1 MAEPPPA
8 VEGSGPP
15 SAVATRPD
23 TPVAGGNGGQ
33 RSSAQGASAKRIKAM
48 RVHEGIEENL
58 RFLIIEVEKQLQ
70 RTGEYLLEPNKVAL
84 ARIVDGD
91 DYIDNLKA
99 IIQSKSYAAAA
110 DASNAGHESVA
121 LLRTFEVIATNLER
135 IADFCEKVIVQVGYI
150 DRPNVYARY
159 DFNEFLVEIVS
170 GVGLIEQ
177 AVFKRDVQVALGICR
192 VEHTIDQMYAKIFK
206 RVLGEL
212 RGEGGDSTQSL
223 VTVLFIAHYLERMG
237 DALLNI
243 GEAILSAHLG
253 ERIKIGQLRALEDS
267 LELTELSSH
276 LGHLSMRAMGETK
289 SGARVNSLSSHAEG
303 DDSGRRSVIFKEGKT
318 KKLLEERDSIARW
331 EQLMPGVAPRI
342 YSFHDGGED
351 GAILFEYLP
360 GGTFE
365 SLLLEKPWHDVT
377 RALDSIQRKLVDVW
391 TCTREND
398 QIAPRF
404 LQQLSTRFDD
414 VLAVHPEFRQGDARI
429 CSKDIAS
436 YLGLVEELLP
446 YDESLT
452 APFSVFIHGDFNVDN
467 VIYDPSDDSVRFIDL
482 HRSRMMDYVQ
492 DISVFL
498 VSHFRLQFLETPVR
512 RRINATILRFHD
524 FARAEAGKRGDRTF
538 DQRLALGVARSFATS
553 TRFVLDP
560 QLARG
565 MFLRS
570 RYILERISELHRL
583 GRARDF
589 QLTRDVLVD

>member
-1 MAEPPPA
+1 MTTQAPSPVPA
-8 VEGSGPP
+8 AHLRGE
-15 SAVATRPD
+15 A
-23 TPVAGGNGGQ
+23 
-33 RSSAQGASAKRIKAM
+33 AKRIKPM
-48 RVHEGIEENL
+48 RAHEGIEENL

-70 RTGEYLLEPNKVAL
+70 RTGAYLVKPNRPAL
-84 ARIVDGD
+84 AKIVDGD

-99 IIQSKSYAAAA
+99 IIQSKSFNAAAEA
-110 DASNAGHESVA
+110 ASSSHESVA
-121 LLRTFEVIATNLER
+121 LLRTFEVIASNLER
-135 IADFCEKVIVQVGYI
+135 IADFCEKIIVQVGYI

-159 DFNEFLVEIVS
+159 DFSVFLVEVVA

-177 AVFKRDVQVALGICR
+177 AVFKRDVQVALAICR
-192 VEHTIDQMYAKIFK
+192 AEHTLDHMYAKSFK
-206 RVLGEL
+206 RILGEL
-212 RGEGGDSTQSL
+212 RSEGGESTQSL

-237 DALLNI
+237 DALLNV

-289 SGARVNSLSSHAEG
+289 SGARVNSLSSRVDG
-303 DDSGRRSVIFKEGKT
+303 DGDAGRRSVIFKEGKT

-331 EQLMPGVAPRI
+331 EQLMPGIAPRI

-365 SLLLEKPWHDVT
+365 SLLLEKPWREVT
-377 RALDSIQRKLVDVW
+377 RALDSIQRKLVEVW
-391 TCTREND
+391 SCTRSAE
-398 QIAPRF
+398 QVAPRF

-429 CSKDIAS
+429 GEKEVAS
-436 YLGLVEELLP
+436 YLRLVEHLLRF
-446 YDESLT
+446 DESLI

-467 VIYDPSDDSVRFIDL
+467 VIYDAADDSVRFIDL

-512 RRINATILRFHD
+512 RRINSTILRFHD
-524 FARAEAGKRGDRTF
+524 FARAHAERIGDTTF
-538 DQRLALGVARSFATS
+538 QQRLALGVARSFATS

-560 QLARG
+560 HLARS

-570 RYILERISELHRL
+570 RYILERMVELQGS
-583 GRARDF
+583 GRTHQF
-589 QLTRDVLVD
+589 QLAREVLVD

>member
-1 MAEPPPA
+1 MTSQA
-8 VEGSGPP
+8 P
-15 SAVATRPD
+15 SSA
-23 TPVAGGNGGQ
+23 PVAYSRGEP
-33 RSSAQGASAKRIKAM
+33 AKRIKPM
-48 RVHEGIEENL
+48 RAHEGIEENL

-70 RTGEYLLEPNKVAL
+70 RTGTYLIKPNKPAL
-84 ARIVDGD
+84 AKIVDGD

-99 IIQSKSYAAAA
+99 IIQGKSFTAAAEA
-110 DASNAGHESVA
+110 AGSTHESVA
-121 LLRTFEVIATNLER
+121 LLRTFEVIASNLER
-135 IADFCEKVIVQVGYI
+135 IADFCEKIIVQVGYI
-150 DRPNVYARY
+150 DRPQVYSRY
-159 DFNEFLVEIVS
+159 DFGEFLVEVVA

-177 AVFKRDVQVALGICR
+177 AVFKRDVQVALAICR
-192 VEHTIDQMYAKIFK
+192 VEHTLDHMYAKAFK
-206 RVLGEL
+206 RILGEL
-212 RGEGGDSTQSL
+212 RSEGGESTQSL

-289 SGARVNSLSSHAEG
+289 SGARVNSLSSRVDG
-303 DDSGRRSVIFKEGKT
+303 DGDGPRRSVIFKEGKT

-331 EQLMPGVAPRI
+331 EQLMPGIAPRI
-342 YSFHDGGED
+342 YSFHEGGED

-365 SLLLEKPWHDVT
+365 SLLLEKPWRDVT
-377 RALDSIQRKLVDVW
+377 RALDSIQRKLLEVW
-391 TCTREND
+391 SCTRSLE
-398 QIAPRF
+398 QVAPRF

-429 CSKDIAS
+429 GEKEIAS
-436 YLGLVEELLP
+436 YLSLVERLLP

-467 VIYDPSDDSVRFIDL
+467 VIYDANEDSVRFIDL

-524 FARAEAGKRGDRTF
+524 FALAHAERIGDTTF
-538 DQRLALGVARSFATS
+538 QQRLALGVARSFATS

-560 QLARG
+560 QLARS

-570 RYILERISELHRL
+570 RYILERLAELQ
-583 GRARDF
+583 GCARAHEF
-589 QLTRDVLVD
+589 QLAREVLVD

>member
-1 MAEPPPA
+1 MTSQAPSSVPA
-8 VEGSGPP
+8 AYPRGE
-15 SAVATRPD
+15 A
-23 TPVAGGNGGQ
+23 
-33 RSSAQGASAKRIKAM
+33 AKRIKPM
-48 RVHEGIEENL
+48 RAHEGIEENL

-70 RTGEYLLEPNKVAL
+70 RTGAYLVKPSKPAL
-84 ARIVDGD
+84 AKIVDGD

-99 IIQSKSYAAAA
+99 IIQGKSFTAAAEA
-110 DASNAGHESVA
+110 AGAGHESMA
-121 LLRTFEVIATNLER
+121 LLRTFEVIASNLER

-150 DRPNVYARY
+150 DRPNVYSRY
-159 DFNEFLVEIVS
+159 DFGEFLVEVVA

-177 AVFKRDVQVALGICR
+177 AVFKRDVQVALAICR
-192 VEHTIDQMYAKIFK
+192 VEHTLDHMYAKAFK
-206 RVLGEL
+206 RILSEL
-212 RGEGGDSTQSL
+212 RSEGGESTQSL

-237 DALLNI
+237 DALLNV

-289 SGARVNSLSSHAEG
+289 SGARVNSLSSRVDG
-303 DDSGRRSVIFKEGKT
+303 DDGRTRSVIFKEGKT

-331 EQLMPGVAPRI
+331 EQLMPGIAPRI
-342 YSFHDGGED
+342 YSFHEGGED
-351 GAILFEYLP
+351 GAILFEYLA

-365 SLLLEKPWHDVT
+365 SLLLEKPWREVT
-377 RALDSIQRKLVDVW
+377 RALDSIQRKLMEVW
-391 TCTREND
+391 ASTRSVE
-398 QIAPRF
+398 QVAPRF
-404 LQQLSTRFDD
+404 LQQLSARFDD

-429 CSKDIAS
+429 GDKEIAS
-436 YLGLVEELLP
+436 YLSLVERLLP

-467 VIYDPSDDSVRFIDL
+467 VIYDASADSVRFIDL

-512 RRINATILRFHD
+512 RRINATLLRFHD
-524 FARAEAGKRGDRTF
+524 FARAHAERIGDTTF
-538 DQRLALGVARSFATS
+538 QQRLALGVARSFATS

-560 QLARG
+560 QLARS

-570 RYILERISELHRL
+570 RYILERLAELH
-583 GRARDF
+583 GRDRAHEF
-589 QLTRDVLVD
+589 QLAREVLVD

>member
-1 MAEPPPA
+1 MTSQAPSPLSAAYSRGEP
-8 VEGSGPP
+8 
-15 SAVATRPD
+15 
-23 TPVAGGNGGQ
+23 
-33 RSSAQGASAKRIKAM
+33 AKRIKPM
-48 RVHEGIEENL
+48 RAHEGIEENL

-70 RTGEYLLEPNKVAL
+70 RTGAYLVKPNKPAL
-84 ARIVDGD
+84 AKIVDGD

-99 IIQSKSYAAAA
+99 IIQSKSFTAAAEA
-110 DASNAGHESVA
+110 ANSSHDSVA
-121 LLRTFEVIATNLER
+121 LLRTFEVIASNLER
-135 IADFCEKVIVQVGYI
+135 IADFCEKIIVQVGYI
-150 DRPNVYARY
+150 DRPNVYSRY
-159 DFNEFLVEIVS
+159 DFGEFLVEVVA

-177 AVFKRDVQVALGICR
+177 AVFKRDVQVALAICR
-192 VEHTIDQMYAKIFK
+192 VEHTLDHMYAKSFK
-206 RVLGEL
+206 RILSEL
-212 RGEGGDSTQSL
+212 RSEGGESTQSL

-289 SGARVNSLSSHAEG
+289 SGARVNSLSSRVDG
-303 DDSGRRSVIFKEGKT
+303 DGDGGRRSVIFKEGKT

-365 SLLLEKPWHDVT
+365 SLLLEKPWRDVT
-377 RALDSIQRKLVDVW
+377 RALDSIQRKLIDVW
-391 TCTREND
+391 SCTRSAE
-398 QIAPRF
+398 QVAPRF

-429 CSKDIAS
+429 GDKEVAS
-436 YLGLVEELLP
+436 YLGLVERLLR

-467 VIYDPSDDSVRFIDL
+467 VIYDASDDSVRFIDL

-512 RRINATILRFHD
+512 RRINSTILRFHE
-524 FARAEAGKRGDRTF
+524 FARAHAERIGDTTF
-538 DQRLALGVARSFATS
+538 QQRLALGVARSFATS

-560 QLARG
+560 HLARS

-570 RYILERISELHRL
+570 RYILERLVELQAR

-589 QLTRDVLVD
+589 QLAREVLID